1 MTIKQIEQQIRHDYN
16 QLRATTV
23 DYYNFTEIARHL
35 ASGKASTYSI
45 SRHFGVP
52 CKDIRKI
59 LKRMEKLDYVAADS
73 NGSNNI
79 YWELKPCTPTT

>member
-1 MTIKQIEQQIRHDYN
+1 MTIKQVEQQIRHDYN
-16 QLRATTV
+16 QCRVTTMERH
-23 DYYNFTEIARHL
+23 DFTEIARHL

-45 SRHFGVP
+45 SRHFDMP

-59 LKRMEKLDYVAADS
+59 LKRMEKLDYLNSES

-79 YWELKPCTPTT
+79 VWRLAK